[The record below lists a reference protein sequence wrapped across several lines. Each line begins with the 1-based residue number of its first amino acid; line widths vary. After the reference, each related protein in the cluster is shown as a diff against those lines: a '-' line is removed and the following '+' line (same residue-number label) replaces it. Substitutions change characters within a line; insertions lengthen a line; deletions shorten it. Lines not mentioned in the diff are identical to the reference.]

1 MKPPRANA
9 SRRRAVPD
17 CYWRQSC
24 RSDDGVAAAQIIL
37 VSLVRFRSLPED
49 GTMVPSPF
57 FRLHAI
63 RKIVSISSHSGFI
76 EGAFSFSIH
85 LARRRP

>member
-1 MKPPRANA
+1 MKSPRANA
-9 SRRRAVPD
+9 SRHRAVPD
-17 CYWRQSC
+17 CYWLQSC
-24 RSDDGVAAAQIIL
+24 RSDDGLAAAPIIL
-37 VSLVRFRSLPED
+37 VSFVRFRPLPEN

-76 EGAFSFSIH
+76 EGALSFSIH
-85 LARRRP
+85 VT